1 MSDRERSSTKQNFPG
16 AIEYRT
22 FLLCL
27 LPPQNLSRTPSPK
40 TLHTT
45 SSRLPA
51 NLSLT
56 PSPHQHRKVL
66 RLTDALTPSSKFL
79 THSPS
84 ENSSHNLLET
94 SRKSFT
100 NHEPINTVKSSDYLT
115 LSLPPQN
122 LSRTHPPKTLHPTSV
137 RPPAN
142 LPRTPNRYTCRKSRT
157 TPQSTA

>member
-66 RLTDALTPSSKFL
+66 RLPDALTASSKSL
-79 THSPS
+79 THSLS
-84 ENSSHNLLET
+84 ENSSPNLLDT
-94 SRKSFT
+94 SRKSST

-122 LSRTHPPKTLHPTSV
+122 LSRTHSPKNLHTISS

-142 LPRTPNRYTCRKSRT
+142 LSLTPSHVNTVKS
-157 TPQSTA
+157 SD